1 MYRLRCVSRAPLV
14 VFADVEQ
21 SNAFGQRED
30 WQARDHVLIVPR
42 LLWIHSDGP
51 DRGLAVKI

>member
-1 MYRLRCVSRAPLV
+1 MYRLRCVSRGPLV

-21 SNAFGQRED
+21 SNAFGQRKY
-30 WQARDHVLIVPR
+30 WQARDHVPIVPR